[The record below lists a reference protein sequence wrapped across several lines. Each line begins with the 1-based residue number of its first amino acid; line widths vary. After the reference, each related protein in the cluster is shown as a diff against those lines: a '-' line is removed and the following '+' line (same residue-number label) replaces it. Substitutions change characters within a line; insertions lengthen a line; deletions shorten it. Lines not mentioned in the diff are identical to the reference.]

1 MKHYFIINPVA
12 GYLDN
17 AAEIKK
23 HIEAYEEWIGLDWE
37 TYETTRPGDAAVFVS
52 LLCKEHATDPIRIY
66 ACGGDGTLNEVVT
79 GVMGHP
85 NVQVAVFPAG
95 TGNDFIR
102 NFGVKSDFCD
112 MDRLVEGTPCPMDIL
127 KVTVGRG
134 DNAPVRYCINY
145 MGLGIDSFVEATM
158 RKLKHVP
165 LVGGKNAYRTASIL
179 SFIRHSRNN
188 YHVKVDGKDFFK
200 KQSVLCTFN
209 NGSYIGGG
217 YNSAPFAR
225 PDDGVLDIY
234 CIRSMSIMRFLQLLN
249 HYRVGDFVDNPECAG
264 MFEYTKGTSI
274 EVECKKP
281 MPAMIDGELLV
292 SDYYQVELL
301 HNALDF
307 VIPQGIVY

>member
-1 MKHYFIINPVA
+1 MKHYFIINPAA

-23 HIEAYEEWIGLDWE
+23 HLEAYEEWMGLDWE

-52 LLCKEHATDPIRIY
+52 LLCKEHDNETIRVY

-95 TGNDFIR
+95 TGNDYIR
-102 NFGVKSDFCD
+102 NFGAKSDFTD
-112 MDRLVEGTPCPMDIL
+112 MDRLVEGTPCPMDVI

-145 MGLGIDSFVEATM
+145 MGLGLDSYVESNM

-165 LVGGKNAYRTASIL
+165 VFGGKNAYRTASTL
-179 SFIRHSRNN
+179 SFLRHSKNH
-188 YHVKVDGKDFFK
+188 YHVKVDDVDFVTG
-200 KQSVLCTFN
+200 QSLLCTFN

-217 YNSAPFAR
+217 YFCAPFAR
-225 PDDGVLDIY
+225 PDDGVMDVY
-234 CIRSMSIMRFLQLLN
+234 CIHSMSLPRFLPLIK
-249 HYRVGDFVDNPECAG
+249 HYRSGAFVDHPKCKG
-264 MFEYTKGTSI
+264 MFHYTKGTSI

-281 MPAMIDGELLV
+281 MPAMIDGELLM

-307 VIPQGIVY
+307 VIPQGIIY